1 MLAYMFCDSKACT
14 KTLDYTMIKK
24 KKKQI
29 PVKIVNTDLYNL

>member
-24 KKKQI
+24 KMQI
-29 PVKIVNTDLYNL
+29 LVKIVITDLYNL